1 MNESKHNVVSNNSA
15 TNSNNKKFL
24 QQEDLELAKIKPN
37 SSSKSL
43 LRDYE
48 KIYSDFRKDF
58 DKKYQNFIL

>member
-24 QQEDLELAKIKPN
+24 QQEDLELAKIKQN